1 MEIQNNAVIQ
11 FALWLKKRYPLVYA
25 SAIKQ
30 ASAPTGLGAVSSTDS
45 TTPTATTSWLDTI
58 SNTIKSIIPA
68 ASAAYIA
75 KQTIDVNI
83 ERAKAGL
90 PPIDSGSLAP
100 QVNVSLPPA
109 QISQITNAGKY
120 ALYGVGALGLLFLL
134 SKRKR

>member
-1 MEIQNNAVIQ
+1 MEIQNNAILQ
-11 FALWLKKRYPLVYA
+11 FAMWLRKRYPKIYHA
-25 SAIKQ
+25 SI
-30 ASAPTGLGAVSSTDS
+30 SRGGLSGLGDTAPTDT
-45 TTPTATTSWLDTI
+45 TTPAATTSWLDTI

-109 QISQITNAGKY
+109 QMAQLTSAGKY
-120 ALYGVGALGLLFLL
+120 ALYGVGALGILFLL

>member
-1 MEIQNNAVIQ
+1 MEIQNNAILQ
-11 FALWLKKRYPLVYA
+11 FALWLKKRYPQIYA
-25 SAIKQ
+25 
-30 ASAPTGLGAVSSTDS
+30 ASIGKNKASGLGAVTD
-45 TTPTATTSWLDTI
+45 TATPAATTSWLDTI
-58 SNTIKSIIPA
+58 SNTLKSIIPA

-83 ERAKAGL
+83 ARAKAGL
-90 PPIDSGSLAP
+90 PPIDSGALAP

-109 QISQITNAGKY
+109 QMAQLTSAGKY